1 MTLDQALVDV
11 EDCFTGGQTYV
22 AISRVG
28 PREGLRFK
36 SPLTLKMI
44 QAEATFLLWE
54 RLRLEME
61 QLRADVLA
69 LLRPAERPLVES
81 LGMKSLQEYA
91 QAALKAKDTNREL
104 RPALAHLTNALGK
117 LKPGKRPRAQE
128 QLEAERELLRQQKGV
143 PGKPN
148 ALVKGIAH
156 WQMLPWLKRG
166 WNWLPS
172 IPPRDASPPAAALLS
187 PGSA

>member
-36 SPLTLKMI
+36 SPLTMKMI

-61 QLRADVLA
+61 QLRATVLA
-69 LLRPAERPLVES
+69 LLPPAERPLVES
-81 LGMKSLQEYA
+81 LGLKSLQEYA
-91 QAALKAKDTNREL
+91 QAALKAKDTNGEL
-104 RPALAHLTNALGK
+104 RPALAKLTNALGR

-128 QLEAERELLRQQKGV
+128 QLEAERA

-156 WQMLPWLKRG
+156 WQMLPWLKRA
-166 WNWLPS
+166 WNWAPS
-172 IPPRDASPPAAALLS
+172 MPPRDASSSAAAVLS
-187 PGSA
+187 PGFA

>member
-1 MTLDQALVDV
+1 MTLDQALVDIA
-11 EDCFTGGQTYV
+11 DCFTGGQAYV

-36 SPLTLKMI
+36 SPLTMEKI

-61 QLRADVLA
+61 QLRAAVLA
-69 LLRPAERPLVES
+69 LLPPAERPLVES
-81 LGMKSLQEYA
+81 LGLKSLQEYA
-91 QAALKAKDTNREL
+91 QAALKAKDTDREL
-104 RPALAHLTNALGK
+104 RSALVHLNNSLGR

-128 QLEAERELLRQQKGV
+128 QLEAERELLRQQRGM

-166 WNWLPS
+166 WNWAPS
-172 IPPRDASPPAAALLS
+172 MPPREASPQAAAMLS
-187 PGSA
+187 PGFA